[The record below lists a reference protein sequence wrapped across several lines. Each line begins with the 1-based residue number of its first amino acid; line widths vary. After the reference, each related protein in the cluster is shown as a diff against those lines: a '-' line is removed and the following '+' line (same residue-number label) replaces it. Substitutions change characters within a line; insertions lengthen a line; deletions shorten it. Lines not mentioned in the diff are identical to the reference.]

1 MYIVVFGR
9 KIAFSGPFH
18 ILVLSQNSS
27 IFNAKIC
34 AIFAPSPLPQCL
46 ILNPLAKYK
55 WKYFSSVLKVPLKSF
70 VPHFVQSVGY
80 RTEESEELSRKYC
93 IFYNILLTF
102 IVFKKPFDIIKMKN
116 CYPSPLL
123 SFGPSDNQAK
133 GVLDQKGDEG
143 DHGRCA
149 G

>member
-1 MYIVVFGR
+1 MVFGR
-9 KIAFSGPFH
+9 KITFNRPFNK
-18 ILVLSQNSS
+18 LVLSQNY
-27 IFNAKIC
+27 FKNFTQKIC

-102 IVFKKPFDIIKMKN
+102 IVFKKPFDIIKYEELLTSPFLWVGPQDIKAHFSLLM
-116 CYPSPLL
+116 PS
-123 SFGPSDNQAK
+123 S
-133 GVLDQKGDEG
+133 
-143 DHGRCA
+143 
-149 G
+149 